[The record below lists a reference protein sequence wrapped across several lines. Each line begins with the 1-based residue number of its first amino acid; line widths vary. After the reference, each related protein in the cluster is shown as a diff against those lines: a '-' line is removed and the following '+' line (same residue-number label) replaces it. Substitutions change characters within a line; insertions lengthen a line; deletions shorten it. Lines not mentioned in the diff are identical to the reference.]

1 MLSRIEKQLKRRF
14 AIGSQVSEHSIIQD
28 FTKQVGLPGGW
39 VEVGERVQGVSW
51 WPPSH
56 LATSVWLLSRQA
68 AGQLFLILDLLHLP
82 LGQLQSQAEYFPY
95 SITGR
100 GQVLMEPHPGFPQP
114 FPFTASSHCLSFVG
128 WGRDSQ
134 KGEFLS
140 SLGTVLLTP

>member
-68 AGQLFLILDLLHLP
+68 AGQVFLILDLLHLP
-82 LGQLQSQAEYFPY
+82 LGQLQSQADVLSLFHYGEG
-95 SITGR
+95 TGSHGTTPR
-100 GQVLMEPHPGFPQP
+100 LPPALPIYRFLPLPVFCGVGEGQPEG
-114 FPFTASSHCLSFVG
+114 
-128 WGRDSQ
+128 
-134 KGEFLS
+134 
-140 SLGTVLLTP
+140 